1 MFENLF
7 IENGQELTLERL
19 REYIKEKIDND
30 SVFTFDEIRMTELC
44 GFESEFYT
52 PDDPLLIY
60 KHGYFYTLSS
70 IVQSVDNDSMWYKY
84 KWKYGPNKPKM
95 VILGLIEKSHGCKI
109 FFDESDTNTVLLRYI
124 RETYNISDSDIIT
137 AVVTINKNLPS
148 FDNDRVVY
156 VKPDELHSRVEAYP
170 PVSFRC
176 PEGKLIT
183 EADVNNKEYTKAC
196 VKEFTDTFCNK
207 REEKD
212 GNDKKR
218 KK

>member
-7 IENGQELTLERL
+7 MENGQELTLERL

-30 SVFTFDEIRMTELC
+30 SIFTFDEIRMTEIC

-60 KHGYFYTLSS
+60 KHGYFYTPNN
-70 IVQSVDNDSMWYKY
+70 IVQYVDNDSIWYKY

-95 VILGLIEKSHGCKI
+95 VILELIEKSHGCKI
-109 FFDESDTNTVLLRYI
+109 MFDESDTKTILMRYI
-124 RETYNISDSDIIT
+124 RENYNISDSDIIT
-137 AVVTINKNLPS
+137 AIVTINKNLPS
-148 FDNDRVVY
+148 FDNDSVVY
-156 VKPDELHSRVEAYP
+156 VKPDELHSKIEAYP

-183 EADVNNKEYTKAC
+183 EADVNNKEYKKEYA
-196 VKEFTDTFCNK
+196 KEFIDKFCSTG
-207 REEKD
+207 EED
-212 GNDKKR
+212 GNSKKE

>member
-7 IENGQELTLERL
+7 MENGQELTLERL

-30 SVFTFDEIRMTELC
+30 SIFTFDEIRMTELC

-60 KHGYFYTLSS
+60 KHGYFYTPNN
-70 IVQSVDNDSMWYKY
+70 IVQYVDNDSIWYKY

-95 VILGLIEKSHGCKI
+95 VILELIEKSHGCKI
-109 FFDESDTNTVLLRYI
+109 MFDESDTKTILMRYI

-156 VKPDELHSRVEAYP
+156 VKPDELHSRVEACP
-170 PVSFRC
+170 PVSFKY
-176 PEGKLIT
+176 PKGIIIPS
-183 EADVNNKEYTKAC
+183 ADVNNKEYRKEF
-196 VKEFTDTFCNK
+196 VKEFTDTVCNNT
-207 REEKD
+207 EEKN
-212 GNDKKR
+212 GNTKKR